1 MARQAIGFGLVLVAV
16 SVLWAGAAA
25 QSSSSCTNA
34 LINMAPCLNY
44 INGNS
49 STPSS
54 ECCKQLGNVV
64 ESQPKCL
71 CQALN
76 GGGSLGITVNQTQA
90 LELPKACKVETP
102 SSSNCNGKNVLQ
114 MLAVHQR
121 SCDYSLTKFP
131 SSDFG
136 ASPTGSSSGT
146 PASPTTKTPTTSSSG
161 TGSKAVPSTDSSSS
175 PSDAS
180 SAKMT
185 VSLSFVLLLI
195 ASYFSTSTIC

>member
-49 STPSS
+49 SNPPSG
-54 ECCKQLGNVV
+54 CCTQLSNVV

-76 GGGSLGITVNQTQA
+76 GGGSLGITVNQTRA
-90 LELPKACKVETP
+90 LELPKVCKVETP
-102 SSSNCNGKNVLQ
+102 SSSNCN
-114 MLAVHQR
+114 
-121 SCDYSLTKFP
+121 
-131 SSDFG
+131 G

-146 PASPTTKTPTTSSSG
+146 PASPTTKTPTTSPSG

-175 PSDAS
+175 PSDS
-180 SAKMT
+180 SSTKMT
-185 VSLSFVLLLI
+185 VSLSFVLLFI

>member
-54 ECCKQLGNVV
+54 GCCTQLGNVV
-64 ESQPKCL
+64 KSQPKCL

-114 MLAVHQR
+114 MPAVHQR
-121 SCDYSLTKFP
+121 SCDYGLTMFP

-136 ASPTGSSSGT
+136 IKKQQPG
-146 PASPTTKTPTTSSSG
+146 KN
-161 TGSKAVPSTDSSSS
+161 VFL
-175 PSDAS
+175 
-180 SAKMT
+180 AKP
-185 VSLSFVLLLI
+185 
-195 ASYFSTSTIC
+195 